1 MMISFDEW
9 QKLDLRVG
17 KILSAEDHPNA
28 DKLFILNVDIGTER
42 RTVVAGLRKHYTKE
56 QLIGKKIILFTN
68 LEPVMLRGV
77 RSDGMVL
84 AAVDEEK
91 NLVVLLTPDCD
102 VEQGATIR

>member
-1 MMISFDEW
+1 MTISFEEW

-91 NLVVLLTPDCD
+91 NLVVLLTPERD

>member
-1 MMISFDEW
+1 MTISFDEW

-91 NLVVLLTPDCD
+91 NLVVLLTPERD